1 MENINIIDKDLED
14 YLYNPLILL
23 TIKDES
29 IINRVNKLLPY
40 STGFEIEC
48 SKSEFFKNSNFT
60 IIPNILDVSCDNG
73 EQRYRIPNGIPGLI
87 CLFNICNQLK
97 IDSLLNFGSGIHYHI
112 DTTDCFKDL
121 VKTATENQDWILNE
135 LDTWNY
141 KGDYNKRGINPF
153 GNWLKFNSLETFEFR
168 IGEMSFD
175 YKVLVNRI
183 IHANNIVKRLKDQI
197 NIPEP
202 TYPIIEADKILDYL
216 KSKKS
221 ENHRKLLELDNKL
234 NSKKEQQNKEEFN
247 KINIQQVINN
257 RIIRL

>member
-14 YLYNPLILL
+14 YLYNPLILI
-23 TIKDES
+23 TVKDES

-48 SKSEFFKNSNFT
+48 FKSEFFKDSNFT
-60 IIPNILDVSCDNG
+60 IIPNILAVQTDDY
-73 EQRYRIPNGIPGLI
+73 EQRYRIPNGISGLI
-87 CLFNICNQLK
+87 CLFNICNQLRL
-97 IDSLLNFGSGIHYHI
+97 DSKLNPLSGIHYHI
-112 DTTDCFKDL
+112 DTTDCFEDL
-121 VKTATENQDWILNE
+121 KKVALNNQNWILNE
-135 LDTWNY
+135 LDSWNY
-141 KGDYNKRGINPF
+141 KGTYNARGIDISQR
-153 GNWLKFNSLETFEFR
+153 WIKFNCLKTFEFR

-234 NSKKEQQNKEEFN
+234 NSKKEQRNKEEWD

-257 RIIRL
+257 RVIRL